1 MTHLLSL
8 KVLVRQKVIEA
19 EREILTRVL
28 KQTGGNKAQAARLL
42 QVDYKT
48 LRTKAKQY
56 GITFLLNG
64 NGEDSH
70 VEESFLL
77 NGEDSHVEEAVS

>member
-1 MTHLLSL
+1 MFE
-8 KVLVRQKVIEA
+8 V

-28 KQTGGNKAQAARLL
+28 KQTRGNKAQAARLL

-64 NGEDSH
+64 SGEDSP
-70 VEESFLL
+70 VEESFLT
-77 NGEDSHVEEAVS
+77 NGEKSHVEKALNNA